1 MKKIMTV
8 LLVICL
14 MFLASCDFNA
24 PLRNKMIKYYSN
36 DENYVKLEGILV
48 EITEHKNL
56 RIQITTEEHEFA
68 MYEGETVYFTVHN
81 NEYLLQ
87 SLFVGD
93 ELVFISAPMIFYN
106 GQEEPIIALEK
117 GGKTYLSFE
126 DGKASYLKWIEETF
140 D

>member
-14 MFLASCDFNA
+14 TFLVSCDFNA

-48 EITEHKNL
+48 EITERKEL
-56 RIQITTEEHEFA
+56 KIQITTGAHE
-68 MYEGETVYFTVHN
+68 YERYVGETLYFTVYS
-81 NEYLLQ
+81 NEYLLK

-93 ELVFISAPMIFYN
+93 ELVFVSAPMIFYN